1 MSNIEML
8 PEQTINDHESVA
20 RIMQEMHIAFDKE
33 NVPMSDEQTR
43 WSIQIM
49 MASATQ
55 VNRMYNNLYHQHY
68 LFAGFFERCNRA
80 FSIKY
85 EKRLL
90 VWLAV
95 MYINFGIG
103 DIILI
108 AYYVQWRAYLLKE
121 KYVTFK
127 NELEQSGEL
136 TLSMVCEKIFPLG
149 IFTKDTVHEFWD
161 KQKVISRPDNLIDY
175 PKASMSFNPV
185 NDHEPIVP
193 Y

>member
-1 MSNIEML
+1 MNIQFL
-8 PEQTINDHESVA
+8 PEETINDPESVA

-33 NVPMSDEQTR
+33 KVPMDADQAR
-43 WSIQIM
+43 MSIMIM
-49 MASATQ
+49 TADATQ
-55 VNRMYNNLYHQHY
+55 INIMYNDFYHKHY
-68 LFAGFFERCNRA
+68 VFAGFFERCNRA

-103 DIILI
+103 GIILI
-108 AYYVQWRAYLLKE
+108 SYYVQWRAYLLKE

-136 TLSMVCEKIFPLG
+136 TLSMVCEKIFPFG
-149 IFTKDTVHEFWD
+149 IFTKNAVHEFWD
-161 KQKVISRPDNLIDY
+161 KQKVRSRPDNLIDY

-185 NDHEPIVP
+185 SDHEPIVP